1 MITDKIFF
9 GIMLTAAGILMIL
22 FLKFARKNPKEW
34 FWAIRK
40 RDFIN
45 FLDFAVK
52 LQPDENRGLLNR
64 RKKREKEQQR
74 G

>member
-1 MITDKIFF
+1 
-9 GIMLTAAGILMIL
+9 MLTAACILMIL
-22 FLKFARKNPKEW
+22 FLKFAREHPRVW

-52 LQPDENRGLLNR
+52 LQPEENWGLLSR
-64 RKKREKEQQR
+64 RKKREKDQR
-74 G
+74 RE